1 MMQMMKVG
9 FTAQGGHN
17 IMNKQDRKLIEKMM
31 EYYAGDPK
39 RVQHFLKV
47 YEFAK
52 LIGESEELE
61 SEKLHILRTAA
72 IVHDI
77 GIKISEK
84 KYGSSGGKYQ
94 EKEGPAVAE
103 PMLCALGYDEA
114 VIDRVLFLIAHHHTY
129 TGIEGEDYQILVE
142 ADFLVNYFEDH
153 LETES
158 IKKSV
163 KKIFKTETGIR
174 IATEMFF
181 PEEFQMSD
189 TWAQDGLQELDDF
202 IEAQG
207 IYIRQ

>member
-1 MMQMMKVG
+1 MIQMMKAG
-9 FTAQGGHN
+9 FTAQRGHN

-61 SEKLHILRTAA
+61 PEKLHILRTAA

-77 GIKISEK
+77 GIKISEE

-103 PMLCALGYDEA
+103 PMLRALRYNEA

-142 ADFLVNYFEDH
+142 ADFLVNILEDG
-153 LETES
+153 LAKEAALQAYQN
-158 IKKSV
+158 
-163 KKIFKTETGIR
+163 IFKTESGKNICQ
-174 IATEMFF
+174 EMF
-181 PEEFQMSD
+181 
-189 TWAQDGLQELDDF
+189 AL
-202 IEAQG
+202 
-207 IYIRQ
+207 